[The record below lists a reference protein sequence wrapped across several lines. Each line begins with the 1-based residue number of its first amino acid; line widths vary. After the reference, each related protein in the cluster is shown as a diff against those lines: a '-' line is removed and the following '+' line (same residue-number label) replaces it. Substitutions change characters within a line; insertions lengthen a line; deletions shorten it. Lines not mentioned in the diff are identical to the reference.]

1 MFEKRIKNN
10 NMYLFIIN
18 LFIIVIND
26 NVEWNSVLIIYIICY
41 FF

>member
-18 LFIIVIND
+18 LFIIVIID
-26 NVEWNSVLIIYIICY
+26 NVEWNSVLIINIICY